1 MPDGSSDKLNKT
13 YLGTLRADSMEDLKF
28 VESNLRTI
36 DKPTLI
42 VWGRNDTY
50 LPLSLA
56 DRIHKDIAGSRM
68 EIIRSCGH
76 FVQDDEPKKTAELIV
91 SFLRD

>member
-1 MPDGSSDKLNKT
+1 
-13 YLGTLRADSMEDLKF
+13 MEDLKYI
-28 VESNLRTI
+28 ESNLRTI

-42 VWGRNDTY
+42 LCGQDDTC

-68 EIIRSCGH
+68 EIIPSCGH
-76 FVQDDEPKKTAELIV
+76 FVQEDEPKKTAELIV
-91 SFLRD
+91 SFLHD